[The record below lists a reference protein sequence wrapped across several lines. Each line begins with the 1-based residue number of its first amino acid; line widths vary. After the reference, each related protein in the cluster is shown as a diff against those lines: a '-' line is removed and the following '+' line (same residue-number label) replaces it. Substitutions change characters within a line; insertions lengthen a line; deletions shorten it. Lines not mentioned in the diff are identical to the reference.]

1 VRVAGEHFSGFSPFL
16 IWLIV
21 LLGVKFPFDQSLITR
36 TRQKELNLLVS
47 DLFLTNSKG
56 GNPAAMAFEV
66 TLVLELVL
74 LCLLFFH

>member
-1 VRVAGEHFSGFSPFL
+1 MRVASEHL
-16 IWLIV
+16 LWLAPLLVRLVV
-21 LLGVKFPFDQSLITR
+21 LFGVKLPLDQGLVTG
-36 TRQKELNLLVS
+36 TRQKELNLLVA

-66 TLVLELVL
+66 ALVLELVL